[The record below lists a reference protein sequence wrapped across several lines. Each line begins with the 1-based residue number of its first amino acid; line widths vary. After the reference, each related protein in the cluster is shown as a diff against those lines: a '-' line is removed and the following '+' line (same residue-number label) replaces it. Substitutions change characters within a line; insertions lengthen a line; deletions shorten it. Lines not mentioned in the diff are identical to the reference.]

1 MPIHNFSPLRGRI
14 AEIRVESSA
23 LAGNLLGDP
32 TCRSVAVYLPPGY
45 DDGDDFPL
53 FVDLAAFTSSG
64 LKRLSWSAFGESVP
78 QRIDRLIAEGAMG
91 PTIVAFPDCF
101 TSLGGNQYINSLAL
115 GRWEE
120 FITVD
125 LLRALEGSFRVRPG
139 REHRAV
145 YGKSSGGYGA
155 LVHGMRHA
163 DVWGAAASHSGD
175 VGFDLLYRSDFAR
188 TLDALA
194 RFDGDV
200 EAFVTHVRK
209 ATKIRGDQFHALMS
223 LAMSAIYDP
232 DPEAYWGINLPV
244 DPHTCELDEVAWGR
258 WLAHDPLRMI
268 EAPEHQAGLRSLKG
282 LFIDVGSRDQ
292 YLIHYG
298 TRALVRRLIA
308 AGIDHAYEEFDDN
321 HSSVDYRLDVSLPYL
336 YRALTGEA
344 TPTSA

>member
-45 DDGDDFPL
+45 DGADDDYPL

-78 QRIDRLIAEGAMG
+78 QRIDRLITEGAMG
-91 PTIVAFPDCF
+91 PVIVAFPDCF
-101 TSLGGNQYINSLAL
+101 TALGGNQYIDSLAL

-120 FITVD
+120 FVTVD
-125 LLRALEGSFRVRPG
+125 LLRALEGAFRVRPG
-139 REHRAV
+139 RDHRAV

-175 VGFDLLYRSDFAR
+175 VGFDLLYRPDFAK

-194 RFDGDV
+194 RFGGDV
-200 EAFVTHVRK
+200 EAFIAHVREGR
-209 ATKIRGDQFHALMS
+209 KIRGDHFHALMS

-292 YLIHYG
+292 YMIHYG
-298 TRALVRRLIA
+298 TRALIRRLVA
-308 AGIDHAYEEFDDN
+308 AEIDHVYEEFDDN

-336 YRALTGEA
+336 YRALTGA
-344 TPTSA
+344 PT